1 MQLTYRGFGFLL
13 MTAPLL
19 ALTFYAASFLWLA
32 LIWFVFVSA
41 LLLAD
46 WRLTPR
52 ADAWLLARTHDD
64 RLSLATQN
72 SIRIKAFWQ
81 IDLRVE
87 RSFALGEVARLVLF
101 ADVQNITNRENAEE
115 IVYSASFRQRSTITS
130 LPTIAVVG
138 GRLEF

>member
-52 ADAWLLARTHDD
+52 ADAWLFPFTERQTLPIHPQRD
-64 RLSLATQN
+64 RFKPGLFG
-72 SIRIKAFWQ
+72 I
-81 IDLRVE
+81 
-87 RSFALGEVARLVLF
+87 ALG
-101 ADVQNITNRENAEE
+101 
-115 IVYSASFRQRSTITS
+115 
-130 LPTIAVVG
+130 
-138 GRLEF
+138 